1 MLVFLLFLANLFVE
15 GRVRREDA
23 RRQAVAAMKL
33 GVHCPDSGTYT
44 LRPSPATVLHVRHV
58 RAFGVPST
66 GDEPPEPY
74 VTFTLLEAAG
84 SSQPSART
92 EVLSH
97 ADLVDPVWHDD
108 LRLMLAAGTVRP
120 PLVRVEVRQ
129 AQASCQGRARA
140 TSPPSSSGPTLWADR
155 AAASASRSDSG
166 EAAQQADT
174 LLGSAAVRLAEDA
187 GRGKCDKV
195 VALELAGEGRLPSF
209 RLSFAYDMCRA
220 LPRRLTL
227 RNVAAFGVP
236 EAIKLSRSESPRV
249 RAVVCQPYVRFSL
262 VTEEG
267 CSLVTSL
274 VGVAADVSHTG
285 LEPRI
290 IRPQTFGLA
299 DLVGTAA
306 VPNQEAG
313 TEADTE
319 ACFRMV
325 AGDPVGVRKPELIV
339 PAELEGSPLRLRA
352 QLMTRDLG
360 GDGSQVSTCVGRMV
374 PRTAAGTLQYSCTY
388 LLTYRVTLWC

>member
-1 MLVFLLFLANLFVE
+1 
-15 GRVRREDA
+15 
-23 RRQAVAAMKL
+23 MKL
-33 GVHCPDSGTYT
+33 GVHRPNSGTYA
-44 LRPSPATVLHVRHV
+44 LRPSPATALHVRHV
-58 RAFGVPST
+58 RAFGLPST

-74 VTFTLLEAAG
+74 VTFTLLEAVGA
-84 SSQPSART
+84 SQPSARI
-92 EVLSH
+92 EALSH
-97 ADLVDPVWHDD
+97 ADHANPVWHDD
-108 LRLMLAAGTVRP
+108 LRLMLAAGTVWP

-129 AQASCQGRARA
+129 AQASCKGSARA
-140 TSPPSSSGPTLWADR
+140 KSPPSSSGPTLWADR
-155 AAASASRSDSG
+155 AAASASRSDGG
-166 EAAQQADT
+166 EAAQQADA
-174 LLGSAAVRLAEDA
+174 LLGSAAVRLADA
-187 GRGKCDKV
+187 GRGKV

-209 RLSFAYDMCRA
+209 RLSFTYEMCRA

-236 EAIKLSRSESPRV
+236 EAIKLSRLGSPRV

-267 CSLVTSL
+267 RSLVTSL

-290 IRPQTFGLA
+290 IRPQTSGLA

-325 AGDPVGVRKPELIV
+325 AGDPVWRRELELIV

-360 GDGSQVSTCVGRMV
+360 GDSSQVSTCVGRMV